1 MVQAP
6 QGMSYP
12 PGISSS
18 LPRKLSHLR
27 TPLTNT
33 LLLGASAQQLIF
45 SAQRDTVCALDH
57 GKLSHLAPVHPN
69 LPCSSD
75 PTTNRQSLSL
85 FSRQAPT
92 VSGAEAPPTPVSPPP
107 CTMSPQSWERR
118 GPSALLPGLRFFRGF
133 LQPEQGAGSSRP
145 VSGREGTSGQ
155 SLVSCGPR
163 PCGRRHW
170 GWRADGAWPA
180 LPSGLRANSEE
191 AEPTGEG

>member
-1 MVQAP
+1 
-6 QGMSYP
+6 MSYP

-69 LPCSSD
+69 LSCSSD
-75 PTTNRQSLSL
+75 PTANRQSLSL

-118 GPSALLPGLRFFRGF
+118 GPSALLPGLLLSLPPSTRAGSWLVQAGEWQGGDERSVPRLLRAAPLREEALGVEGRRGLACSAVRTQGEFRG
-133 LQPEQGAGSSRP
+133 G
-145 VSGREGTSGQ
+145 
-155 SLVSCGPR
+155 
-163 PCGRRHW
+163 
-170 GWRADGAWPA
+170 
-180 LPSGLRANSEE
+180 
-191 AEPTGEG
+191 